1 MLERIFREY
10 DCDTPHRAQGIFC
23 SIFIHENRLQTACEK
38 IQKDISMKQWLLLA
52 MLQQCPEPRT
62 LSNVGK
68 LMGCSRQN
76 VKKLASALE
85 KKGYLRLVGKE
96 NNSLC
101 LEQTDK
107 VDEYSQELWER
118 RAMVLQLLFSE
129 FTEEEIAEFY
139 RLYWKLNT
147 GMARV
152 EEYVKED

>member
-38 IQKDISMKQWLLLA
+38 IQKDISMKRWLLLA
-52 MLQQCPEPRT
+52 MLERCPEPRT

-76 VKKLASALE
+76 VKKLAVTLE
-85 KKGYLRLVGKE
+85 KKGYLRLVEGE

-101 LEQTDK
+101 LEPTGK
-107 VDEYSQELWER
+107 IETYSQELAER

-129 FTEEEIAEFY
+129 FSEEEIAEFY